1 MTLKEYFTQV
11 ILVYSIKEMEE
22 NVYMKRLLVYSKKYW
37 IQMIAA
43 AISSV
48 TASISTVMV
57 IDILREIIDII
68 SKGNMMQEIWYIIL
82 KIIIVICVGIVSNYM
97 LVAMTGFVG
106 AGLLKDFRNDAV
118 NSLINASPEYI
129 NQCNYGDL
137 MERMT
142 EDIEGLAGFMS
153 GYFKDCL
160 YVPILTVVYS
170 VYLIFMNAPLA
181 MICLFPLAIMVPLN
195 VKLLKPIKLRQ
206 SQYVKELGLTN
217 NNVDEA
223 FAGAE
228 IIKSYNIQEKMM
240 NRYKDALYKTFKTS
254 NETDLAQYNLEPIS
268 RAIQEV
274 PMALAICVGGVLVF
288 RNAINYGRV
297 NCIYKYN

>member
-1 MTLKEYFTQV
+1 MTLKEYFAQV

-82 KIIIVICVGIVSNYM
+82 KVIIVICVGIVSNYM

-142 EDIEGLAGFMS
+142 EDIEGLVGFMS

-170 VYLIFMNAPLA
+170 VYLISMNAPLA
-181 MICLFPLAIMVPLN
+181 MICLFPLAIIVPLN

-228 IIKSYNIQEKMM
+228 IIKSYNIQMQSERVFK
-240 NRYKDALYKTFKTS
+240 RYLC
-254 NETDLAQYNLEPIS
+254 EI
-268 RAIQEV
+268 
-274 PMALAICVGGVLVF
+274 
-288 RNAINYGRV
+288 
-297 NCIYKYN
+297 

>member
-1 MTLKEYFTQV
+1 MTLKEYFVQV

-68 SKGNMMQEIWYIIL
+68 SKGNMMQEIRYIIL

-118 NSLINASPEYI
+118 NSLINTYSENAVLEAMSVFMKKKTVI
-129 NQCNYGDL
+129 
-137 MERMT
+137 MVSHRMT
-142 EDIEGLAGFMS
+142 
-153 GYFKDCL
+153 
-160 YVPILTVVYS
+160 
-170 VYLIFMNAPLA
+170 
-181 MICLFPLAIMVPLN
+181 
-195 VKLLKPIKLRQ
+195 
-206 SQYVKELGLTN
+206 
-217 NNVDEA
+217 
-223 FAGAE
+223 GAE
-228 IIKSYNIQEKMM
+228 KF
-240 NRYKDALYKTFKTS
+240 D
-254 NETDLAQYNLEPIS
+254 
-268 RAIQEV
+268 
-274 PMALAICVGGVLVF
+274 
-288 RNAINYGRV
+288 RV
-297 NCIYKYN
+297 VRMD

>member
-68 SKGNMMQEIWYIIL
+68 SKGNMMQEIRYIIL

-97 LVAMTGFVG
+97 VVAMTGFVG

-137 MERMT
+137 M
-142 EDIEGLAGFMS
+142 D
-153 GYFKDCL
+153 
-160 YVPILTVVYS
+160 
-170 VYLIFMNAPLA
+170 
-181 MICLFPLAIMVPLN
+181 
-195 VKLLKPIKLRQ
+195 
-206 SQYVKELGLTN
+206 
-217 NNVDEA
+217 
-223 FAGAE
+223 
-228 IIKSYNIQEKMM
+228 
-240 NRYKDALYKTFKTS
+240 
-254 NETDLAQYNLEPIS
+254 
-268 RAIQEV
+268 
-274 PMALAICVGGVLVF
+274 
-288 RNAINYGRV
+288 
-297 NCIYKYN
+297 